1 MTDDEEVGTQ
11 QAAAMNTLPRN
22 VSRNIL
28 FISLWLLLLFQTVR
42 DSVFASSTIFVSLQL
57 FFFQFGQFM
66 KAAMFE

>member
-1 MTDDEEVGTQ
+1 MTDDGEVSTQ

-57 FFFQFGQFM
+57 FFLNL
-66 KAAMFE
+66 ANL

>member
-1 MTDDEEVGTQ
+1 MTDDGEVGTQ
-11 QAAAMNTLPRN
+11 QATAMNTLPRN

-28 FISLWLLLLFQTVR
+28 LISFWPLLLFQAVR

-57 FFFQFGQFM
+57 FFKFWQFM

>member
-28 FISLWLLLLFQTVR
+28 FISFWLLLLFQTVR

-57 FFFQFGQFM
+57 FFLNL
-66 KAAMFE
+66 ANL